1 MFVSKISRVRF
12 KKRKNKNEEFHPR
25 HEIPKLREP
34 RFLCRKHDTRM
45 HLGSTPVTLTR
56 RTNKANASHES
67 RSESAR
73 YALVIQPA
81 RRSAVSDGVRPSPAT
96 LGGVRESPQRAG
108 AVGAVALAVRQEG
121 RREQRVRHSAIISG
135 GAQFSDPP
143 HRRVMKGGRGARGV
157 LTYCEM
163 PAR

>member
-1 MFVSKISRVRF
+1 MILDLYRYFNYYLKKVDFKYLKKHSIFVLLSVTFVSKPMSAL
-12 KKRKNKNEEFHPR
+12 KNENRDFYPR
-25 HEIPKLREP
+25 HRIPKLRES

-81 RRSAVSDGVRPSPAT
+81 RLSAVSDDGRTSPAT
-96 LGGVRESPQRAG
+96 FVGIRESPRCAG
-108 AVGAVALAVRQEG
+108 AVGSWRCRCGKRGEG
-121 RREQRVRHSAIISG
+121 S
-135 GAQFSDPP
+135 
-143 HRRVMKGGRGARGV
+143 KG
-157 LTYCEM
+157 
-163 PAR
+163 